1 MSLLSTRREVIEF
14 TVFGL
19 TAAAF
24 EVLAPTAATTA
35 AAAENP
41 GIPSRRLFFRDLDR
55 SSALLSPDGQS
66 IAWREPRDGVLN
78 LMVAPISDL
87 TQARPVT
94 NAKDRS
100 VSEDYIWAWTNK
112 HIIFFDSAGDE
123 NYRAYSADIE
133 TGLTIPLTPAGVR
146 TFVQQRS
153 KRFPNEFLFSVNRRD
168 RKLFDIVRIDIA
180 SGENQPVF
188 ENPGFTNIRTG
199 IDFQVY
205 LGTRF
210 LADGSAKVQK
220 LEPDGTWSDFVE
232 IGPVDALT
240 TWPAMISGN
249 RKSAFFIDS
258 RGRNTA
264 ALVEIDLAT
273 RESRV
278 LAEDPEADISRV
290 LYQPGSLRPYAAV
303 SVAAR
308 QHWHLIDPAFGF
320 DLDHWRASQP
330 DSDFRVESQSNE
342 GGRIILDYFRPD
354 AADGFWLYERE
365 TRKLTPLFKSQT
377 DLDQVS
383 LRPMEPVVI
392 PASDGVPLPGYL
404 TLPKDNAK
412 NVPFVLVIHGGP
424 YYRDNWRYDETHQF
438 LASRGYGVLSVNYR
452 GSTGF
457 GKRFINLADKG
468 WGGRMQ
474 DDVTDAAGWAIAQGY
489 ADPKRI
495 GFFGASYGGYAAL
508 TAAAR
513 TPDTFVCVID
523 LFGPSNLVTMMR
535 SFPPYWTWLSTW
547 KRRLA
552 DPDTEDGRA
561 WLTERSPLTHAD
573 KIVRP
578 LLIGQGMRDV
588 RVTPEESEQIVQAV
602 QQRQIPVTYV
612 TFPDEGHGFV
622 RQENRVAFSA
632 VAEAFLAKYLGGQTE
647 PIGDALSGSTIK
659 FEVGRE
665 LIPGLG

>member
-1 MSLLSTRREVIEF
+1 MSFLSTRRRVLEYAAFGF
-14 TVFGL
+14 TAGAFKVYAPPG
-19 TAAAF
+19 AAAT
-24 EVLAPTAATTA
+24 EGP
-35 AAAENP
+35 EP
-41 GIPSRRLFFRDLDR
+41 PSRRLFFRDPDR
-55 SSALLSPDGQS
+55 SSVSLSPDGQNIS
-66 IAWREPRDGVLN
+66 WREPRDGVLN
-78 LMVAPISDL
+78 LMVAPINDL

-100 VSEDYIWAWTNK
+100 VSESYIWAWTNK
-112 HIIFFDSAGDE
+112 HIVFFDSVGDE
-123 NYRAYSADIE
+123 NYRAYSVDLD
-133 TGLTIPLTPAGVR
+133 TGTTIPLTPSGGVR
-146 TFVQQRS
+146 SYVQQRS
-153 KRFPNEFLFSVNRRD
+153 KRFPSELLFGVNARD

-180 SGENQPVF
+180 SGESQPIF
-188 ENPGFTNIRTG
+188 QNPGFTSIRTG

-220 LEPDGTWSDFVE
+220 LEPGGTWTDFAD
-232 IGPVDALT
+232 IGPEDALT
-240 TWPAMISGN
+240 TGPAMISGN
-249 RKSAFFIDS
+249 RKSVFFIDS
-258 RGRNTA
+258 RGRDTA

-273 RESRV
+273 GERQV

-290 LYQPGSLRPYAAV
+290 LYEPGSLRPYAAT

-308 QHWHLIDPAFGF
+308 QHWRLIDPAFGF
-320 DLDHWRASQP
+320 DLDHWRAGQP
-330 DSDFRVESQSNE
+330 GSDFSVESQSNE
-342 GGRIILDYFRPD
+342 GGRIVLDYFRPD
-354 AADGFWLYERE
+354 AADGFCLYERE
-365 TRKLTPLFKSQT
+365 ARKLTPLFKSRT
-377 DLDQVS
+377 DLDQVA
-383 LRPMEPVVI
+383 LRPMEPVII

-404 TLPKDNAK
+404 TLPKDNVK
-412 NVPFVLVIHGGP
+412 NVPFVLAIHGGP
-424 YYRDNWRYDETHQF
+424 YYRDTWGYNEIHQF

-457 GKRFINLADKG
+457 GKRFVNLADKG

-474 DDVTDAAGWAIAQGY
+474 DDLTDAAGWAIAQGY

-495 GFFGASYGGYAAL
+495 GFFGESYGGYAAL
-508 TAAAR
+508 TAATK
-513 TPDTFVCVID
+513 TPDTFACVID

-552 DPDTEDGRA
+552 DPETEDGRA

-588 RVTPEESEQIVQAV
+588 RVTPKESEQIVQAM
-602 QQRQIPVTYV
+602 QERRIPVTYV

-632 VAEAFLAKYLGGQTE
+632 VAEAFLAKHLDGQAE
-647 PIGDALSGSTIK
+647 PIGDALAGSTIK